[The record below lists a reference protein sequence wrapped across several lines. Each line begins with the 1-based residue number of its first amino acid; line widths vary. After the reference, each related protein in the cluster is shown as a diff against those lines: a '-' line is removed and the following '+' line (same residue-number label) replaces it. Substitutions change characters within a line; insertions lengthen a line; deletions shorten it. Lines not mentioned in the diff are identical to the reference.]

1 MKYSVFEFLIS
12 TLVSPFLTIR
22 YHREMA
28 FARWNVVQNKQIRI
42 IQQGEIVNYDHKT
55 VDKQGIGMI

>member
-1 MKYSVFEFLIS
+1 
-12 TLVSPFLTIR
+12 
-22 YHREMA
+22 MA